1 MCGGGR
7 RVVGGGDAAGKGGSG
22 AGTRAGHPGGGREGV
37 FSPSPRLAA
46 REEARGKRGPRLAR
60 RIDDSARGHGHLG
73 GGSGAGGRRSADVMD
88 RLPAAWGSG
97 AASVR
102 GRFGG

>member
-73 GGSGAGGRRSADVMD
+73 GGSGAGGAAERRCH
-88 RLPAAWGSG
+88 G
-97 AASVR
+97 
-102 GRFGG
+102 